1 MYQISWQIMFCA
13 GLHPYPGSVRDVSW
27 LISACGVCTCCN
39 QAPLR
44 LIIGEHRVKHPAW
57 RSWSC
62 KISNDELNLVL
73 QLPWFLHRCPHSLHP
88 PSSWPIE
95 ARWVWLLNC
104 LRSGLWGYWSNKR
117 ERERGGLM
125 CLWGGKL
132 ACPKKRHVFVEAGR
146 ISWFHCSEIGCD
158 AGGRWPVFSGIR
170 FGRRWGGRDAAQ
182 IARDVWLHL
191 PIHDYLQQYN
201 VSIVI
206 QNMLR
211 TVTSDNVDL
220 CFSDVFFTLNSIY
233 IYNWFQW
240 SP

>member
-27 LISACGVCTCCN
+27 LISACGVCTCSN

-44 LIIGEHRVKHPAW
+44 LIIGEQRVKHPAW
-57 RSWSC
+57 RWWSC
-62 KISNDELNLVL
+62 KISNDELNLVI
-73 QLPWFLHRCPHSLHP
+73 QLRWFLHRCPHSLHP

-125 CLWGGKL
+125 CLGGEL
-132 ACPKKRHVFVEAGR
+132 PCPQKRHVFVEAGR

-170 FGRRWGGRDAAQ
+170 LGRRWGGRDAAQ
-182 IARDVWLHL
+182 IARDVWIHL
-191 PIHDYLQQYN
+191 PIHDYLQQYI

-206 QNMLR
+206 QIMLR

-220 CFSDVFFTLNSIY
+220 CFFIFFTLNS
-233 IYNWFQW
+233 NWFQW